1 MKQSQFAVLSDQKRL
16 PVTAEKQYFVIANFN
31 KNNRVCLTSFIY
43 LFIFVQSHSQT
54 HHLTFAPCIR
64 Y

>member
-43 LFIFVQSHSQT
+43 LCTVS
-54 HHLTFAPCIR
+54 
-64 Y
+64 